1 MFWFFWQCKIMGTFA
16 ASQVVL
22 LLVYT
27 ENCPEHLGFRTSS
40 HTNHVAN
47 LLVTPEFQ
55 VSGLVY
61 LFSNQSKPGG
71 KWKPIFYDT
80 AENLAQTWLMKC
92 ARNIVYVRN

>member
-1 MFWFFWQCKIMGTFA
+1 MSTFA
-16 ASQVVL
+16 TSQVVL

-55 VSGLVY
+55 VYGLVY
-61 LFSNQSKPGG
+61 LFSNLKLSR
-71 KWKPIFYDT
+71 
-80 AENLAQTWLMKC
+80 AESGNQFSMIQRKT
-92 ARNIVYVRN
+92 

>member
-1 MFWFFWQCKIMGTFA
+1 MSTFA
-16 ASQVVL
+16 ASQVEL

-40 HTNHVAN
+40 HTNHVAS

-61 LFSNQSKPGG
+61 LFSNLKLSR
-71 KWKPIFYDT
+71 
-80 AENLAQTWLMKC
+80 AESGNQLSMIQQKT
-92 ARNIVYVRN
+92 